1 MYLIP
6 CGFKSQ
12 IKNEKGRSRM
22 ARLPTDL
29 SGVLDA
35 VSVTVAVNESVSKEC
50 PSSSTITLD
59 DLKNGD
65 LLQCSTRMQNFAGQL
80 LSVDRRKGIF
90 VLSEQKG
97 TERQFDIHFVCFAK
111 LQSLKKLSSDCA
123 ELFHLSL
130 DSPRAARESEAAKR
144 TFIELK
150 RIFDDVVWEG
160 EGIKVL
166 KCILVIEPY
175 DENGVKCLDSRTSS
189 ISALARVKKILGQR
203 AFSSSRLVPLP
214 QQCVSPSSS
223 TPSTLVQP
231 DYEEQEAMSESDR
244 NLFGTLPTSAVV
256 DLFLD
261 ASQSEEPKSVRRKC
275 SSPLRSPLCCSSS
288 EELEMVTPPTM
299 D

>member
-1 MYLIP
+1 
-6 CGFKSQ
+6 
-12 IKNEKGRSRM
+12 M
-22 ARLPTDL
+22 ANLPT
-29 SGVLDA
+29 LDA
-35 VSVTVAVNESVSKEC
+35 ALVTVSVNQS
-50 PSSSTITLD
+50 
-59 DLKNGD
+59 NGD
-65 LLQCSTRMQNFAGQL
+65 HLQCSTRMQNFAGQL
-80 LSVDRRKGIF
+80 LLVDRRKGIF
-90 VLSEQKG
+90 VLREQKG
-97 TERQFDIHFVCFAK
+97 TERQFEIHFVRFAK
-111 LQSLKKLSSDCA
+111 LQSLKKLSSSDCA
-123 ELFHLSL
+123 ELFHLPL
-130 DSPRAARESEAAKR
+130 DSPTAARERLAKAEQRLGQLWVDAKLSEAAKR

-150 RIFDDVVWEG
+150 RIFGDVVWEG

-166 KCILVIEPY
+166 KCILVTEPY
-175 DENGVKCLDSRTSS
+175 DENGVECLDSRTSS
-189 ISALARVKKILGQR
+189 ISAFARVKKILGRR

-231 DYEEQEAMSESDR
+231 DYEEQKAMSESDR
-244 NLFGTLPTSAVV
+244 NLFDTLPASAVV